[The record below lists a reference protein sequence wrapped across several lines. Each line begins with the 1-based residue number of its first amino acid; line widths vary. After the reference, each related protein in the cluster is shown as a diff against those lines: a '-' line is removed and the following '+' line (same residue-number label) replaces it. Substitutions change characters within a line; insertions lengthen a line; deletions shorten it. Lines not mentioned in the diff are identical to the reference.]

1 MSDILCFS
9 HLRWNFVYQRPQ
21 HLLSRFSR
29 LNRVIFWEEPV
40 FDSFYDYNEVSKD
53 ENSNVWIILPHIR
66 AGLKLEEIAE
76 AQKRMLDQAIETM
89 EVTNYILWYYSPM
102 ALLFSGHLQLQSRL
116 TVYDCM
122 DELSAF
128 KFASPLLKQQ
138 EEKLFR
144 NADIVFT
151 VGVSLYESKKRH
163 HINIHPF
170 PSSIDKE
177 HFFTARVK
185 KEEPADQKN
194 IPGPRFGFYGVID
207 ERINI
212 DLLQKMA
219 EMKPEW
225 QFILVGPIVKI
236 DPDSLPRKNNIH
248 FLGKKSYNELPHYLS
263 GSDIAIMPFALN
275 ESTQFIS
282 PTKTPEFL
290 AGGKPVIS
298 TSIKDV
304 IQPYGENGLVRIA
317 DNADEFI
324 KAAEIEL
331 QNKADTKWLGKVDTY
346 LSGISCDKTW
356 RSMNQLM
363 NDTIV
368 EKDIENAKNPELYV

>member
-40 FDSFYDYNEVSKD
+40 FDSFYDYIEVSKD

-66 AGLKLEEIAE
+66 AGLKLEEIVE
-76 AQKRMLDQAIETM
+76 AQKKMLDQAMKTM
-89 EVTNYILWYYSPM
+89 EVKNYILWYYSPM
-102 ALLFSGHLQLQSRL
+102 ALLFSSHLQSRL

-138 EEKLFR
+138 EAKLFR

-151 VGVSLYESKKRH
+151 GGFSLYESKKRH

-177 HFFTARVK
+177 HFFSARVK
-185 KEEPADQKN
+185 KEEPADQKD
-194 IPGPRFGFYGVID
+194 IPGPRLGFYGVID

-212 DLLQKMA
+212 DLLQTMA
-219 EMKPEW
+219 EMRPEW

-236 DPDSLPRKNNIH
+236 DPASLPHKNNIH
-248 FLGKKSYNELPHYLS
+248 FLGSKSYYELPHYLS
-263 GSDIAIMPFALN
+263 GWDIAIMPFALN

-304 IQPYGENGLVRIA
+304 IQPYGEKGLVRIA
-317 DNADEFI
+317 DSADEFI

-331 QNKADTKWLGKVDTY
+331 QNKTDPKWLGKVDTY
-346 LSGISCDKTW
+346 LSGISWDKTW
-356 RSMNQLM
+356 RSMSLLM
-363 NDTIV
+363 DKAIV
-368 EKDIENAKNPELYV
+368 LKNLENSNKLESYV

>member
-21 HLLSRFSR
+21 HLLSRFSK
-29 LNRVIFWEEPV
+29 LSRVIFWEEPV

-53 ENSNVWIILPHIR
+53 ENSNVWVILPHIR
-66 AGLKLEEIAE
+66 AGLKPEEIAE
-76 AQKRMLDQAIETM
+76 AQKNILDQVMETM
-89 EVTNYILWYYSPM
+89 EVKNYILWYYSPM
-102 ALLFSGHLQLQSRL
+102 ALLFSGHLQSRL

-138 EEKLFR
+138 EARLFR
-144 NADIVFT
+144 KADIVFT
-151 VGVSLYESKKRH
+151 GGVSLYKAKKLH
-163 HINIHPF
+163 HSNIHPF

-185 KEEPADQKN
+185 KEDPADQKN
-194 IPGPRFGFYGVID
+194 IPGPRLGFYGVID

-219 EMKPEW
+219 EMRPEW
-225 QFILVGPIVKI
+225 QFVLVGPVVKI

-248 FLGKKSYNELPHYLS
+248 FLGNKSYHELPHYLS
-263 GSDIAIMPFALN
+263 GWDIAIMPFALN

-298 TSIKDV
+298 TSINDV

-317 DNADEFI
+317 DSADEFI

-346 LSGISCDKTW
+346 LSGISWDKTW

-368 EKDIENAKNPELYV
+368 EKDIKNAKKPELYV

>member
-1 MSDILCFS
+1 
-9 HLRWNFVYQRPQ
+9 
-21 HLLSRFSR
+21 
-29 LNRVIFWEEPV
+29 
-40 FDSFYDYNEVSKD
+40 
-53 ENSNVWIILPHIR
+53 
-66 AGLKLEEIAE
+66 
-76 AQKRMLDQAIETM
+76 
-89 EVTNYILWYYSPM
+89 
-102 ALLFSGHLQLQSRL
+102 
-116 TVYDCM
+116 
-122 DELSAF
+122 
-128 KFASPLLKQQ
+128 
-138 EEKLFR
+138 
-144 NADIVFT
+144 
-151 VGVSLYESKKRH
+151 
-163 HINIHPF
+163 
-170 PSSIDKE
+170 
-177 HFFTARVK
+177 
-185 KEEPADQKN
+185 
-194 IPGPRFGFYGVID
+194 
-207 ERINI
+207 
-212 DLLQKMA
+212 MA

>member
-29 LNRVIFWEEPV
+29 FYRVIFWEEPV
-40 FDSFYDYNEVSKD
+40 FDSFYDYNEVSN
-53 ENSNVWIILPHIR
+53 EQNSDVWIVVPHIR
-66 AGLKLEEIAE
+66 PGLKPEEITE
-76 AQKRMLDQAIETM
+76 AQKILLGHAMKNMAIKQ
-89 EVTNYILWYYSPM
+89 YILWYYSPM
-102 ALLFSGHLQLQSRL
+102 ALLFSDHLQSRL
-116 TVYDCM
+116 IVYDCM

-151 VGVSLYESKKRH
+151 GGISLYDAKKRQ

-185 KEEPADQKN
+185 RDEPADQKD
-194 IPGPRFGFYGVID
+194 IPGPRLGFYGVID

-212 DLLQKMA
+212 DLLQKIA
-219 EMKPEW
+219 EMRPDW
-225 QFILVGPIVKI
+225 HFILVGPIVKI
-236 DPDSLPRKNNIH
+236 DPASLPCRDNIH
-248 FLGKKSYNELPHYLS
+248 FLGSKSYHELPNYLS
-263 GSDIAIMPFALN
+263 GWDIAIMPFALN
-275 ESTQFIS
+275 ESTRYIS

-298 TSIKDV
+298 TSINDV
-304 IQPYGENGLVRIA
+304 IHPYGEKGLVRIA
-317 DNADEFI
+317 DTAEEFI
-324 KAAEIEL
+324 TAADCEL
-331 QNKADTKWLGKVDTY
+331 QNKADVKWLGKVDNY
-346 LSGISCDKTW
+346 LSGISWDKTW
-356 RSMNQLM
+356 RSMSLLIDNA
-363 NDTIV
+363 II
-368 EKDIENAKNPELYV
+368 EKNLENSEKSESYV